1 MEKPSTLVFLIT
13 GFLDSGKSTF
23 IRDLLIGQEF
33 TEGEKT
39 LLILTEEG
47 EEEFDEKELAGVNV
61 DLVTVDSKEEFTS
74 EFLNNCKGYYRP
86 KYVFIEYNGMW
97 KMDDILDMDMPE
109 GWMLNQIVTMVDG
122 TTFESY
128 LANMKPLLF
137 DIFAVSEMI
146 FFNRCTPDMQLA
158 MYRRS
163 IRAVNR
169 RVQIGFED
177 MEGNPI
183 DIGKE
188 ELPYDINAD
197 VIEIADEDFGVFYVD
212 ILDEPEKYVDKM
224 VSFKGKAYL
233 SKEFPEGYF
242 VPGRHAMTCCADD
255 IQFIGFAC
263 KTKYIDKFKTNMWLQ
278 ITAMVKYEYFPSYH
292 GKGPV
297 LYLKRAVSAQKPEE
311 ELVYFG

>member
-137 DIFAVSEMI
+137 DIFAVS
-146 FFNRCTPDMQLA
+146 
-158 MYRRS
+158 
-163 IRAVNR
+163 
-169 RVQIGFED
+169 
-177 MEGNPI
+177 
-183 DIGKE
+183 
-188 ELPYDINAD
+188 
-197 VIEIADEDFGVFYVD
+197 
-212 ILDEPEKYVDKM
+212 
-224 VSFKGKAYL
+224 
-233 SKEFPEGYF
+233 
-242 VPGRHAMTCCADD
+242 
-255 IQFIGFAC
+255 
-263 KTKYIDKFKTNMWLQ
+263 
-278 ITAMVKYEYFPSYH
+278 
-292 GKGPV
+292 
-297 LYLKRAVSAQKPEE
+297 
-311 ELVYFG
+311 